1 MYKRLALL
9 SIVFLT
15 LVGCNK
21 KAMSALGIKRGTPD
35 EFTIIP
41 NKPLT
46 IPPMFDLK
54 YPNSNE
60 NQHNV
65 EKHDEIADN
74 NALTQD
80 DKKFMEKFENNKL
93 AKNKKD

>member
-54 YPNSNE
+54 DPNSNE
-60 NQHNV
+60 IILKEVLTEITFMQFSSNTSLHN
-65 EKHDEIADN
+65 
-74 NALTQD
+74 
-80 DKKFMEKFENNKL
+80 NNKFSISL
-93 AKNKKD
+93 SSIEI

>member
-1 MYKRLALL
+1 MLDWQLRGPGFESKDLIQING
-9 SIVFLT
+9 SF
-15 LVGCNK
+15 
-21 KAMSALGIKRGTPD
+21 GICSD

-54 YPNSNE
+54 DPNSNE

-65 EKHDEIADN
+65 EN
-74 NALTQD
+74 N
-80 DKKFMEKFENNKL
+80 
-93 AKNKKD
+93 

>member
-9 SIVFLT
+9 SIVFLA

-54 YPNSNE
+54 DPNSNK

-74 NALTQD
+74 GTLTQD